1 MMRQGRLSRLIA
13 AIGLL
18 MLAGCAGGNVLTST
32 NNVTALDRAAP
43 QDGTTFTQILA
54 HEYSLFADNQLAEFD
69 YLSADII
76 ARKGLRAAG
85 GEAVPPE
92 NVANWHSVPDEAR
105 GEIVSEGARLTAALD
120 GGARERAPALAAVA
134 QARYDCWIEEQNE
147 NLEAADITRCRTL
160 YLEAMNQLTGQSVA
174 QAPAAPQPPPAAAA
188 RQYQVYFD
196 FDKSNLTPDARRIVE
211 QAAAAAKRGTG
222 TIQLVGRADRV
233 GTDAYNLRLS
243 ERRAKAV
250 ADALVAQGIPRNR
263 ISARG
268 VGERELPVPTPEGVR
283 EARNRVVD
291 ITFQ

>member
-1 MMRQGRLSRLIA
+1 MTRQGCLSRLIG

-18 MLAGCAGGNVLTST
+18 MLAGCTSGNVLTST
-32 NNVTALDRAAP
+32 DNVTALNRAAP
-43 QDGTTFTQILA
+43 EGGTTFTQILA
-54 HEYSLFADNQLAEFD
+54 HEYSLFASNQLAESD
-69 YLSADII
+69 YTSADLI
-76 ARKGLRAAG
+76 ARKGLRSAR
-85 GEAVPPE
+85 GEVVPPE
-92 NVANWHSVPDEAR
+92 NVANWSHVPDGAR
-105 GEIVSEGARLTAALD
+105 GEISSEGTRLVAALD
-120 GGARERAPALAAVA
+120 GGGRERAPSAAAVA

-147 NLEAADITRCRTL
+147 HFEDEDIARCRNL
-160 YLEAMNQLTGQSVA
+160 YMEAMNQLTAQPVT
-174 QAPAAPQPPPAAAA
+174 QAPAVPEAAPAAI

-211 QAAAAAKRGTG
+211 QAAAAAKRSNG
-222 TIQLVGRADRV
+222 TIELVGRADRV

-250 ADALVAQGIPRNR
+250 ADALVAQGIPRSR

-291 ITFQ
+291 ITIQ